1 MNKNLNNPLQD
12 LSKLTEAEKL
22 DLFQVEELESRLEMT
37 VVSMATAP
45 SGNQGCEP
53 SGGGGGGSTPPPADS
68 SCSWT
73 D

>member
-12 LSKLTEAEKL
+12 FSKLTEAEKL
-22 DLFQVEELESRLEMT
+22 ELFQVEELESRLEMT
-37 VVSMATAP
+37 IVSNAAAP
-45 SGNQGCEP
+45 NNVC
-53 SGGGGGGSTPPPADS
+53 SGGGSGGGSTPPPADS